1 MEISGVSSSAYTSA
15 AASVE
20 DEEKLQKTKEEQA
33 SEESKKTE
41 KQEGDKVELSS
52 KDDEY
57 SESEVEEKV
66 QNYIQNILY
75 TSNLTEASKAQLQQY
90 LNTFDVAKFIKSYG
104 PFNSTAEISAAMYAV
119 TAGLI
124 KRQEDE

>member
-1 MEISGVSSSAYTSA
+1 M
-15 AASVE
+15 
-20 DEEKLQKTKEEQA
+20 
-33 SEESKKTE
+33 
-41 KQEGDKVELSS
+41 SS

>member
-1 MEISGVSSSAYTSA
+1 MEISGVSGSAYTSA

-57 SESEVEEKV
+57 TESEVEEKV

>member
-1 MEISGVSSSAYTSA
+1 MEISGVSGSAYTSA
-15 AASVE
+15 AVSVE

-57 SESEVEEKV
+57 TESEVEEKV

>member
-41 KQEGDKVELSS
+41 KKEGDKVELSS

>member
-1 MEISGVSSSAYTSA
+1 MEISGVSGSAYTSA
-15 AASVE
+15 AALVE
-20 DEEKLQKTKEEQA
+20 DEEKLQKAKEEQA